1 MSLVLASN
9 LDPDIPAIFQDIIEG
24 LLVAHST
31 MCSNTQILDINYVS
45 QQSLYVVVKHGNKV
59 FSYVGVNVLMEP

>member
-9 LDPDIPAIFQDIIEG
+9 LDPDISAIFQDIIEG

-31 MCSNTQILDINYVS
+31 MCSNTQILDFNYVS
-45 QQSLYVVVKHGNKV
+45 QQSLYVVVKLGYKG
-59 FSYVGVNVLMEP
+59 FSYVGVNLMEP